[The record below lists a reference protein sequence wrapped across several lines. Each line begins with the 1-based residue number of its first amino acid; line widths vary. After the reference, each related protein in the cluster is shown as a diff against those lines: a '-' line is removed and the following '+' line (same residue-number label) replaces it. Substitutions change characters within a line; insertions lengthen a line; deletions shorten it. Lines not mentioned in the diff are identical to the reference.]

1 MPEESVRPLERGLAV
16 LRALAGVEPGQL
28 RAGDLVRATGLARS
42 TVDRVVT
49 TLARLGYVR
58 LRGQQLHLTPRLME
72 LGNAYLAA
80 SGLTGEVAARTA
92 RLADELDESVSLAV
106 PDGDGVRFVTQAARR
121 RAMSVAFRIGDL
133 LPPERCAPGALFAAA
148 WDAERWAAWRER
160 VATGSAQ
167 ETYPALPPGPAPAG
181 APDLAERAAHAR
193 RSGWALD
200 DQLIEPGLIAV
211 AVPVRGTTGRVRY
224 ALSAVSHT
232 SRHTAQGL
240 AEAVLPR
247 LHAEAEH
254 LAALSETEPRPT
266 ADGRPSALDVGTG
279 RASAQEA
286 AHSRA
291 PAHEVGVDR
300 APAQEATDGRA
311 SAQEAADSRAP
322 AQEVGVDRAPAHEA
336 TDGRASAQE
345 AADSQAPAP
354 EAAVGRAPA
363 PEAADSRAPAQK
375 ATDGRAPAL
384 EAVGGQAPTP
394 EATDPATAKHEL
406 GPGFLQSL
414 ARGLAVLRALGGA
427 RGGGLPLTVLAE
439 ATGLPRATARRCL
452 RTLEAAG
459 YAAHDG
465 RLFRPLP
472 RILELGH
479 AALSGL
485 TFAEL
490 AEPHLRDLADRVRQ
504 SASATVL
511 DGTDIR
517 YVARAATVRVMSVH
531 ITVGTRFPAY
541 ATAMGRVLLAGLP
554 EEERER
560 LLKAAPPRALTPRTV
575 TDPDELARVLDRA
588 AAEGHA
594 AVDQELEDGLR
605 SVAVPV
611 RDAAGRVVAAVNVAQ
626 HAGTAPLSRTR
637 DALLPAL
644 RATAAAIETDL
655 HVAARFNTMR
665 MS

>member
-16 LRALAGVEPGQL
+16 LRALAAAEPGQL
-28 RAGDLVRATGLARS
+28 RAGDLARATGLARS

-58 LRGQQLHLTPRLME
+58 PRGQELHLAPRLME

-133 LPPERCAPGALFAAA
+133 LPPERCAPGALFADA
-148 WDAERWAAWRER
+148 WDEERWAAWRAR
-160 VATGSAQ
+160 VAAGPAH
-167 ETYPALPPGPAPAG
+167 EAYPALPPGPAPAG
-181 APDLAERAAHAR
+181 VPELADRVAHAR

-211 AVPVRGTTGRVRY
+211 AVPVRDAAGRVRY

-240 AEAVLPR
+240 AAAVLPR
-247 LHAEAEH
+247 LRAEAEQ
-254 LAALSETEPRPT
+254 LAGLS
-266 ADGRPSALDVGTG
+266 GTD
-279 RASAQEA
+279 
-286 AHSRA
+286 A
-291 PAHEVGVDR
+291 PPDA
-300 APAQEATDGRA
+300 
-311 SAQEAADSRAP
+311 
-322 AQEVGVDRAPAHEA
+322 
-336 TDGRASAQE
+336 
-345 AADSQAPAP
+345 
-354 EAAVGRAPA
+354 
-363 PEAADSRAPAQK
+363 
-375 ATDGRAPAL
+375 DGRAPAR
-384 EAVGGQAPTP
+384 
-394 EATDPATAKHEL
+394 EATDPAAAKDEL

-427 RGGGLPLTVLAE
+427 RGEGLPLTALAE

-452 RTLEAAG
+452 HTLEQAG

-490 AEPHLRDLADRVRQ
+490 AEPHLRELADRVRQ

-554 EEERER
+554 ADERER
-560 LLKAAPPRALTPRTV
+560 LLTAAPPRALTPRTV
-575 TDPDELARVLDRA
+575 TDPGELARVLDRA

-594 AVDQELEDGLR
+594 TADQELEDGLR

-626 HAGTAPLSRTR
+626 HAGTDPLSRTR

-655 HVAARFNTMR
+655 HIAARFNTVR

>member
-16 LRALAGVEPGQL
+16 LRALAAAEPGQL
-28 RAGDLVRATGLARS
+28 RVGDLVRATGLARA

-58 LRGQQLHLTPRLME
+58 LHGQQLHLTPRLME

-121 RAMSVAFRIGDL
+121 RTMSVAFRIGDL
-133 LPPERCAPGALFAAA
+133 LPPERCAPGALFADA

-160 VATGSAQ
+160 MATGSAQ
-167 ETYPALPPGPAPAG
+167 EAYPALPPAPAPAG
-181 APDLAERAAHAR
+181 APDLAERVAHAR

-211 AVPVRGTTGRVRY
+211 AVPVRDTTGRVRY

-240 AEAVLPR
+240 AAAVLPR
-247 LHAEAEH
+247 LRAEAEH
-254 LAALSETEPRPT
+254 LAGLSETEPRPT
-266 ADGRPSALDVGTG
+266 ADGR
-279 RASAQEA
+279 
-286 AHSRA
+286 
-291 PAHEVGVDR
+291 
-300 APAQEATDGRA
+300 
-311 SAQEAADSRAP
+311 
-322 AQEVGVDRAPAHEA
+322 
-336 TDGRASAQE
+336 
-345 AADSQAPAP
+345 
-354 EAAVGRAPA
+354 
-363 PEAADSRAPAQK
+363 
-375 ATDGRAPAL
+375 APAL
-384 EAVGGQAPTP
+384 EVTASQAPTP
-394 EATDPATAKHEL
+394 EATDPAAAKHEL

-427 RGGGLPLTVLAE
+427 RGGGLPLTALAE
-439 ATGLPRATARRCL
+439 AAGLPRATARRCL

-490 AEPHLRDLADRVRQ
+490 AGPHLRDLADRVRQ

-531 ITVGTRFPAY
+531 ITVGTRFPAH

-575 TDPDELARVLDRA
+575 TDPAELARVLDRA

-655 HVAARFNTMR
+655 HVAARFNTVR

>member
-16 LRALAGVEPGQL
+16 LRALAAAEPGQL
-28 RAGDLVRATGLARS
+28 RAGDLARATGLARS

-58 LRGQQLHLTPRLME
+58 PRGQELHLTPRLME

-133 LPPERCAPGALFAAA
+133 LPPERCAPGALFADA
-148 WDAERWAAWRER
+148 WDEERWAAWRAR
-160 VATGSAQ
+160 VAAGPAH
-167 ETYPALPPGPAPAG
+167 EAYPALPPSPAPAG
-181 APDLAERAAHAR
+181 VPELADRVALAR

-211 AVPVRGTTGRVRY
+211 AVPVRDAAGRVRY

-240 AEAVLPR
+240 AAAVLPR
-247 LHAEAEH
+247 LREEAER
-254 LAALSETEPRPT
+254 LAGLSG
-266 ADGRPSALDVGTG
+266 AD
-279 RASAQEA
+279 
-286 AHSRA
+286 A
-291 PAHEVGVDR
+291 PPDA
-300 APAQEATDGRA
+300 
-311 SAQEAADSRAP
+311 
-322 AQEVGVDRAPAHEA
+322 
-336 TDGRASAQE
+336 
-345 AADSQAPAP
+345 
-354 EAAVGRAPA
+354 
-363 PEAADSRAPAQK
+363 
-375 ATDGRAPAL
+375 DGRAPAR
-384 EAVGGQAPTP
+384 
-394 EATDPATAKHEL
+394 EATDPAATGPGDPAAAKEEL

-427 RGGGLPLTVLAE
+427 RGEGLPLTALAE

-452 RTLEAAG
+452 HTLEQAG

-490 AEPHLRDLADRVRQ
+490 AEPHLRELADRVRQ

-554 EEERER
+554 GTERER
-560 LLKAAPPRALTPRTV
+560 LLTAAPPRALTPRTV
-575 TDPDELARVLDRA
+575 TDPGELARVLDRA

-594 AVDQELEDGLR
+594 TADQELEDGLR

-626 HAGTAPLSRTR
+626 HAGTDPLSRTR

-655 HVAARFNTMR
+655 HIAARFNTVR

>member
-16 LRALAGVEPGQL
+16 LRALAAAEPGQL

-42 TVDRVVT
+42 TVDRVLT

-58 LRGQQLHLTPRLME
+58 LRGQELHLTPRLME

-148 WDAERWAAWRER
+148 WDEERWAAWRAR
-160 VATGSAQ
+160 VAAGPAQ
-167 ETYPALPPGPAPAG
+167 EAYPALPPGPAPAG
-181 APDLAERAAHAR
+181 TPDLAERVAHAR

-211 AVPVRGTTGRVRY
+211 AVPVRDTAGRVRY

-232 SRHTAQGL
+232 SRYSARGL
-240 AEAVLPR
+240 AAAMLPR
-247 LHAEAEH
+247 LRAEAEH
-254 LAALSETEPRPT
+254 LAGLSGTEAPPRATPAETAPP
-266 ADGRPSALDVGTG
+266 AD
-279 RASAQEA
+279 
-286 AHSRA
+286 
-291 PAHEVGVDR
+291 
-300 APAQEATDGRA
+300 
-311 SAQEAADSRAP
+311 AADP
-322 AQEVGVDRAPAHEA
+322 A
-336 TDGRASAQE
+336 
-345 AADSQAPAP
+345 AAKD
-354 EAAVGRAPA
+354 
-363 PEAADSRAPAQK
+363 
-375 ATDGRAPAL
+375 
-384 EAVGGQAPTP
+384 
-394 EATDPATAKHEL
+394 EL

-427 RGGGLPLTVLAE
+427 RGEGLPLTALAE
-439 ATGLPRATARRCL
+439 ATGLPRATARRSL
-452 RTLEAAG
+452 STLEAAG

-479 AALSGL
+479 AALSRL

-490 AEPHLRDLADRVRQ
+490 AEPHLRDLADRVHQ

-517 YVARAATVRVMSVH
+517 YVARAATVRVMSVR

-554 EEERER
+554 EDERER
-560 LLKAAPPRALTPRTV
+560 LLRAAPPRALTPRTV
-575 TDPDELARVLDRA
+575 TGPGELARVLDRA
-588 AAEGHA
+588 AAEDHA
-594 AVDQELEDGLR
+594 TADEELEDGLR

-655 HVAARFNTMR
+655 HIAARFNAVR

>member
-16 LRALAGVEPGQL
+16 LRALAAAEPGQL

-42 TVDRVVT
+42 TVDRVVA
-49 TLARLGYVR
+49 TLGRLGYVR
-58 LRGQQLHLTPRLME
+58 ARGPQLHLAPRLME

-148 WDAERWAAWRER
+148 WGEEEWTAWHAR
-160 VATGSAQ
+160 VAAVPAH
-167 ETYPALPPGPAPAG
+167 EAYPALPPGPAPTAT
-181 APDLAERAAHAR
+181 PDLHAR
-193 RSGWALD
+193 VDRARETGWALD

-211 AVPVRGTTGRVRY
+211 AVPVRDTAGRVRY

-232 SRHTAQGL
+232 SRYTARAL
-240 AEAVLPR
+240 AEAMLPR
-247 LHAEAEH
+247 LRAEAARLEG
-254 LAALSETEPRPT
+254 LSEPEP
-266 ADGRPSALDVGTG
+266 
-279 RASAQEA
+279 E
-286 AHSRA
+286 
-291 PAHEVGVDR
+291 
-300 APAQEATDGRA
+300 
-311 SAQEAADSRAP
+311 
-322 AQEVGVDRAPAHEA
+322 
-336 TDGRASAQE
+336 
-345 AADSQAPAP
+345 P
-354 EAAVGRAPA
+354 EAGPGPGVPVAVEEEP
-363 PEAADSRAPAQK
+363 
-375 ATDGRAPAL
+375 
-384 EAVGGQAPTP
+384 
-394 EATDPATAKHEL
+394 

-414 ARGLAVLRALGGA
+414 ARGLAVLRALGAA
-427 RGGGLPLTVLAE
+427 RGEGLPLTALAA

-452 RTLEAAG
+452 HTLEQAG

-472 RILELGH
+472 RVLELGH
-479 AALSGL
+479 AALSRL

-490 AEPHLRDLADRVRQ
+490 AEPHLRELADRVHQ
-504 SASATVL
+504 SASVTVL

-517 YVARAATVRVMSVH
+517 YVARAATVRVMSVR

-554 EEERER
+554 RQERER
-560 LLKAAPPRALTPRTV
+560 LLKAAPPRALTPRTL
-575 TDPDELARVLDRA
+575 TDPVELARVLDRA
-588 AAEGHA
+588 AADGHA
-594 AVDQELEDGLR
+594 TADQELEDGLR
-605 SVAVPV
+605 SVALPV
-611 RDAAGRVVAAVNVAQ
+611 RDAAGQVVAALNIAQ
-626 HAGTAPLSRTR
+626 HAGTGPLSRTR

-655 HVAARFNTMR
+655 HTAARFNEVR
-665 MS
+665 MT